1 MIENYGDKWDGII
14 ENYMNQSNT
23 KGLSISVIHKNDII
37 YEKGFGF
44 RDAESKLPMTPA
56 TIFGIGSIS
65 KTFTALACMLLE
77 KEGKLDLDQPV
88 KEYLNVLPEKFDEP
102 ICIKHLL
109 SHTTGFAELSL
120 GIGCIFQ
127 NLGINFSESLTDS
140 IEYLFEKLKNAKDE
154 ILYSPGE
161 KFMYQNEM
169 FQILAE
175 IVEKQSNM
183 PFEEYVEKN
192 IFKPLDMTSS
202 SYKICNTNNIIKGY
216 TSSTSKGI
224 EPFIVKLSSGCGG
237 IFSTVQD
244 VSKYVK
250 AYYNNSIIPDSIK
263 SQVFEPRIL
272 IESSQGK
279 SYGLG
284 WFVIDDFL
292 GKKLVY
298 HGGDILYSGGLL
310 VIVPDEQIGIIIGQ
324 NTAGNQ
330 SLFNITKGIIKDLL
344 DYEIAPQTNSCYEN
358 TIRNFIGTYYTYLDL
373 FKVEIGVMGQS
384 IVLKTFYPG
393 IEEPNVQPLHLTD
406 EESFKY
412 TFSKAIPM
420 NDEIVQFILE
430 NNQVKLVYDNFVF
443 HKK

>member
-1 MIENYGDKWDGII
+1 MIGNYCDKWDGII
-14 ENYMNQSNT
+14 ENYMKQSNT
-23 KGLSISVIHKNDII
+23 IGLSISVIHKNENI

-77 KEGKLDLDQPV
+77 NEGKLDLDRPV
-88 KEYLNVLPEKFDEP
+88 KEYVDVLPEKFDDP

-127 NLGINFSESLTDS
+127 SLGINFSEPLSDS
-140 IEYLFEKLKNAKDE
+140 IDYLFGKLKNAKDE

-161 KFMYQNEM
+161 KFIYQNEM

-175 IVEKQSNM
+175 IIEKQSNM

-192 IFKPLDMTSS
+192 IFKPLGMASS
-202 SYKICNTNNIIKGY
+202 SYNICNTDNIIKGY
-216 TSSTSKGI
+216 TSNTSKGI
-224 EPFIVKLSSGCGG
+224 KPFKVKLSSGCGG

-244 VSKYVK
+244 VSKYIK
-250 AYYNNSIIPDSIK
+250 SYFNNSIIPDSIK

-272 IESSQGK
+272 IDSSQGK

-310 VIVPDEQIGIIIGQ
+310 IIVPDEEIGIIIGQ

-330 SLFNITKGIIKDLL
+330 SLFNIAKEIIKDLL
-344 DYEIAPQTNSCYEN
+344 DHEISPQANSCYEN
-358 TIRNFIGTYYTYLDL
+358 TIRNFIGTYYTYLNL
-373 FKVEIGVMGQS
+373 FKVEIGVIGQS

-393 IEEPNVQPLHLTD
+393 VEEPNVQPLHLID
-406 EESFKY
+406 EKSFIY
-412 TFSKAIPM
+412 TFAKAIPM

-430 NNQVKLVYDNFVF
+430 DNKVKLVYDNFVF